1 MTIHEEATNQASSTN
16 RSNSADPERVRLR
29 QLRRLLEDV
38 GLDGV
43 FGHDWAS
50 IDPETGNYRFRD
62 IEPERMQAIM
72 FRLDELCLERRGER
86 RSHRR
91 TTEADRA
98 ARRAVAPIAVPD
110 VPVEVTVGPH
120 LGGQV

>member
-1 MTIHEEATNQASSTN
+1 MTTHEEATNHASTTH
-16 RSNSADPERVRLR
+16 SNSADPERVRLR

-43 FGHDWAS
+43 FGHGWAS
-50 IDPETGNYRFRD
+50 IDPETGNYRFCD

-98 ARRAVAPIAVPD
+98 NRQAVAPVAVPD

>member
-1 MTIHEEATNQASSTN
+1 
-16 RSNSADPERVRLR
+16 
-29 QLRRLLEDV
+29 LRRLLEDV

-91 TTEADRA
+91 NTEVERT
-98 ARRAVAPIAVPD
+98 ARRAVAPVAAPD

-120 LGGQV
+120 LGGQR

>member
-1 MTIHEEATNQASSTN
+1 LTTHEEATNHASTIH
-16 RSNSADPERVRLR
+16 SNSADPERVRLR

-43 FGHDWAS
+43 FGHGWAS
-50 IDPETGNYRFRD
+50 IDPETGNYRFCD

-98 ARRAVAPIAVPD
+98 NRRAVAPVAVPD

>member
-1 MTIHEEATNQASSTN
+1 MSRHTTKEATTKQHDDS
-16 RSNSADPERVRLR
+16 DQVRLR

-43 FGHDWAS
+43 FGHGWAS
-50 IDPETGNYRFRD
+50 IDPETGNYTFGD
-62 IEPERMQAIM
+62 IEPKRMEAIL
-72 FRLDELCLERRGER
+72 FRLDQLCFERRGER

-98 ARRAVAPIAVPD
+98 ARQAVAPVAVPD

>member
-1 MTIHEEATNQASSTN
+1 MTTHEDAANEVSTDETSTTS
-16 RSNSADPERVRLR
+16 RADHVRLR
-29 QLRRLLEDV
+29 QFRRLLEDA

-50 IDPETGNYRFRD
+50 IDPETGNYTFGD
-62 IEPERMQAIM
+62 IEPGRMQAIM
-72 FRLDELCLERRGER
+72 CRLDELCLERQGER

-98 ARRAVAPIAVPD
+98 ARRAIAPVAAPD
-110 VPVEVTVGPH
+110 VPVEMTVGPH